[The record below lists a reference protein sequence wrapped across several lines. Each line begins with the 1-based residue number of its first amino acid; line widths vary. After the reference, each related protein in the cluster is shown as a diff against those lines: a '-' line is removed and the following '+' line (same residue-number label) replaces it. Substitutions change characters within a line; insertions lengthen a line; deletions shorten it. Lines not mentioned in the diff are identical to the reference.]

1 MPVGLKL
8 YQADKLN
15 ALSSLGLS
23 LPTPSYLIGAILF
36 GLIGFAAYRYGKRMA
51 RSRVKWI
58 GVVLM
63 VYPYAVSD
71 TALLYLVGS
80 ALCLAL
86 YVWRE

>member
-1 MPVGLKL
+1 M
-8 YQADKLN
+8 DELN
-15 ALSSLGLS
+15 TFASLGLS

-36 GLIGFAAYRYGKRMA
+36 GLIGFAAFRYGKRTS

-63 VYPYAVSD
+63 IYPYAVSA
-71 TALLYLVGS
+71 TALLYIVGA